1 MAELPHTLV
10 HRVAHA
16 RAKSEMFRPYRI
28 GVDGLAKALT
38 ADDADAL
45 AADEPKPTHLPIICP
60 ECPFLGPPVAV
71 ERHMDRTGHG
81 PERPER
87 DDTNNYAHGGDR
99 DSLNKADLGMALTK
113 AAPERRYALGVLYM
127 PNKLDAHREW
137 STADDLHQAL
147 WDFARHGDKKL
158 RKQHG
163 DEVIG
168 EVVEAFVWP
177 FDHDADLIQADGSLR
192 KAELPAGTAYIG
204 AIFTPQGWAEVKDGR
219 RTGFSMGGST
229 VRLKEALPS

>member
-1 MAELPHTLV
+1 MTELSRRAL
-10 HRVAHA
+10 RWAAHA
-16 RAKSEMFRPYRI
+16 RARSEMFRPYRV
-28 GVDGLAKALT
+28 GVDDLAKALA
-38 ADDADAL
+38 ADDATEAIDEANDPGL
-45 AADEPKPTHLPIICP
+45 A
-60 ECPFLGPPVAV
+60 ECPHCGFVGPVEAV
-71 ERHMDRTGHG
+71 RRHRRRAGHEE
-81 PERPER
+81 PPP
-87 DDTNNYAHGGDR
+87 D
-99 DSLNKADLGMALTK
+99 ADADVQLALTK

-137 STADDLHQAL
+137 STADDLHDAL

-163 DEVIG
+163 SEIIG